1 MSVSTLLAAAHPLP
15 LLREDAWRGAEPPSL
30 AGPVC
35 FGRHQFASYDGAR
48 PRLRLSPAHAEA
60 LAELLPVLL
69 CGEES
74 AALAFDQIARS
85 GDPQR
90 EMRAALARIALD
102 ELEHQTLLQRIRAA
116 LPPSHDDPGLS
127 AGMRRFFMRLAS
139 RDPATHCARIAA
151 VDAGVCL
158 LLRALRSGCGPVA
171 TEPTLSSVVARI
183 HRDEAR
189 HVAVTSRH
197 AAQLAGVRSVRDD
210 VVEVRHRLTRLLE
223 RRATSLESLGVDP
236 DRLFRSLQA
245 IPRVLLRGPG
255 CLHAS
260 GAARRGRRQPT
271 AAFRRP
277 PGVHATRA
285 GGDVRP
291 AGTRVASTGTP

>member
-1 MSVSTLLAAAHPLP
+1 MERRWLPSLDRGFESANISHFRDRHPVTPARSLRIYAQAMPDSTPLAATHPLP
-15 LLREDAWRGAEPPSL
+15 LPREDGWRGAEPPTL

-35 FGRHQFASYDGAR
+35 FGRRQLASHDGTH

-74 AALAFDQIARS
+74 AALAFDQIASS
-85 GDPQR
+85 GDLQR

-116 LPPSHDDPGLS
+116 LPPPHDDPGLS

-189 HVAVTSRH
+189 HVAVTSRQ
-197 AAQLAGVRSVRDD
+197 AAQLAGARLVRDD

-245 IPRVLLRGPG
+245 IPRALR
-255 CLHAS
+255 
-260 GAARRGRRQPT
+260 R
-271 AAFRRP
+271 
-277 PGVHATRA
+277 
-285 GGDVRP
+285 
-291 AGTRVASTGTP
+291 